1 MRRSYSLLRW
11 KISLVAVLLGGLPV
25 LLAPKTAAGQDVSAS
40 GGGQAGS
47 GGDATWRAEA
57 VPPAVRAGE
66 RFAARLRA
74 EVAEGW
80 YMYALDSP
88 AGQPLSVSLDSL
100 PPGIDTTGTLRQ
112 SDPTRTYDPNFEA
125 DAFFYED
132 AAEVRAGLRVGEEVE
147 PGTYVVGGS
156 VRYMLCSDQMC
167 MPPTTKSIS
176 MTVEVETGR
185 PRDAYA
191 DVPYGDLVEPGVAA
205 APAGSEAA
213 SSEAAPSSTGGMAAG
228 GAVGGRGSLWGFLLL
243 AVGAGVGAFFMPCI
257 FPMVPLTV
265 SYFTKGSGRGQS
277 MRQAGVYGVTIVG
290 TFTGLGALAAAL
302 LGAAGAQSIAA
313 SPWINLAIGG
323 MLVVFG
329 LSLLGLF
336 ELNVPTG
343 LSTYLSRQS
352 EEQNGY
358 AGAVFMG
365 LTLTVVSFSCTAPFV
380 GGLLA
385 AAAQGTW
392 LYPVLGMLVFSG
404 VLALPFVGFALFPEL
419 LERLPSSGGWMRAL
433 KVSLGFVEL
442 AAALKFFSNADLVW
456 GGAVWLS
463 RPLVIAFTI
472 VLFALAGAY
481 LLGTL
486 RLSHDPEAETPRR
499 VGVGRVLAAT
509 LFLGLA
515 LYMTPGLL
523 GARLGSLDAY
533 FPPRNA
539 TDVGRLPASSG
550 AETTAVGALDWHQ
563 NNIDAAMAEAKETG
577 KPVFV
582 DFSGYTCTNC
592 REMEANVFPAP
603 AVAEHLRTD
612 FVLLRL
618 YTDDADQGPA
628 LQNYQQQTVGTVAL
642 PSYAVVAPNG
652 EPTARH
658 SGMASP
664 NAFDA
669 FLEEGLSRIPE
680 GSAPQTAAR
689 GTGVT
694 GRSSAPAPSG
704 EPGARR
710 SR

>member
-1 MRRSYSLLRW
+1 MRHSRSFFRRSISLAAAATLGSLLM
-11 KISLVAVLLGGLPV
+11 LLGPV
-25 LLAPKTAAGQDVSAS
+25 TAAGQDVSTP
-40 GGGQAGS
+40 GDGQMGN
-47 GGDATWRAEA
+47 GGDATWSAEA
-57 VPPAVRAGE
+57 APRAVRPGE
-66 RFAARLRA
+66 RVAARLHA
-74 EVAEGW
+74 EVEEGW

-100 PPGIDTTGTLRQ
+100 PAGIDTTGTLRQ
-112 SDPTRTYDPNFEA
+112 SDPTQKYDPNFEA

-132 AAEVRAGLRVGEEVE
+132 SAEVRAGLRVGKEVE

-156 VRYMLCSDQMC
+156 VRYMVCSDQMC
-167 MPPTTKSIS
+167 MPPTTKPVS
-176 MTVEVETGR
+176 MTIEVESGT

-191 DVPYGDLVEPGVAA
+191 AVNYGDLVEPGTAASDNAQAA
-205 APAGSEAA
+205 APSA
-213 SSEAAPSSTGGMAAG
+213 GGMASG

-265 SYFTKGSGRGQS
+265 SYFAKGSGRGQS
-277 MRQAGVYGVTIVG
+277 MRQAGVYGLTIVG
-290 TFTGLGALAAAL
+290 AFTSLGALAAAL

-313 SPWINLAIGG
+313 SPWVNLAIGAV
-323 MLVVFG
+323 LVTFG

-336 ELNVPTG
+336 ELKLPNS
-343 LSTYLSRQS
+343 LANYLNRQS
-352 EEQNGY
+352 EKQSGY
-358 AGAVFMG
+358 SGAIFMG

-404 VLALPFVGFALFPEL
+404 VLALPFVGFALFPEV
-419 LERLPSSGGWMRAL
+419 LERLPSSGGWMNAL
-433 KVSLGFVEL
+433 KVTLGFVEL

-481 LLGTL
+481 LLGRL
-486 RLSHDPEAETPRR
+486 RLSHDPPAEGPRR
-499 VGVGRVLAAT
+499 VGAGRVLAAA

-523 GARLGSLDAY
+523 GARLGNLDAY
-533 FPPRNA
+533 FPPRHA

-550 AETTAVGALDWHQ
+550 AETTSVGALDWNQ
-563 NNIDAAMAEAKETG
+563 NDIDAAMAKAKESGT
-577 KPVFV
+577 PVFV

-603 AVAEHLRTD
+603 TVAEHLRTD

-618 YTDDADQGPA
+618 YTDDADKGPA
-628 LQNYQQQTVGTVAL
+628 LQRYQQQTVGTAAL
-642 PSYAVVAPNG
+642 PSYAVVTPEGTLA
-652 EPTARH
+652 ARH

-664 NAFDA
+664 KAFDA
-669 FLEEGLSRIPE
+669 FLEEGLSQSPE
-680 GSAPQTAAR
+680 DAAPQNVSR
-689 GTGVT
+689 GM
-694 GRSSAPAPSG
+694 SSAPV
-704 EPGARR
+704 ARGR
-710 SR
+710 SKGQGSS

>member
-1 MRRSYSLLRW
+1 MMRRSRSLFRW
-11 KISLVAVLLGGLPV
+11 KTFLVAVMLGGLPV
-25 LLAPKTAAGQDVSAS
+25 LLGPLTAAGQDVSAS

-47 GGDATWRAEA
+47 GGEATWRAEA

-66 RFAARLRA
+66 RFAVRLRA
-74 EVAEGW
+74 EVAEDW

-88 AGQPLSVSLDSL
+88 VGQPLSVSLDSL

-191 DVPYGDLVEPGVAA
+191 DVAYGDLVEPGVAA
-205 APAGSEAA
+205 TPAG
-213 SSEAAPSSTGGMAAG
+213 SEAAPSSTDGMAAG
-228 GAVGGRGSLWGFLLL
+228 GDVGGRGSLWGFLLL
-243 AVGAGVGAFFMPCI
+243 AAGAGVGAFFMPCI

-277 MRQAGVYGVTIVG
+277 MRQAGVYGITIVG

-313 SPWINLAIGG
+313 SPWINVAIGG

-336 ELNVPTG
+336 ELQLPTG

-358 AGAVFMG
+358 TGAVFMG

-380 GGLLA
+380 AGLLA

-392 LYPVLGMLVFSG
+392 LYPVLGMVVFSG

-486 RLSHDPEAETPRR
+486 RLSHDPQTETPRR
-499 VGVGRVLAAT
+499 VGVGRILAAT

-533 FPPRNA
+533 FPPRHA
-539 TDVGRLPASSG
+539 TDVGRLPGSSE
-550 AETTAVGALDWHQ
+550 AETTAVSALDWHQ

-642 PSYAVVAPNG
+642 PSYAVVTPKGA
-652 EPTARH
+652 PTARH

-664 NAFDA
+664 KAFDA
-669 FLEEGLSRIPE
+669 FLEEGLSRTREDP
-680 GSAPQTAAR
+680 APQNAAR
-689 GTGVT
+689 GTGGS
-694 GRSSAPAPSG
+694 GRSAPAPSG
-704 EPGARR
+704 GPDARR